1 MNLNTYGEKYELQWI
16 DRFGT
21 LWNAYI
27 DVDGWGGS
35 SSYITGSGD
44 PIFVGYEMDD
54 YSIFTPIKPSYC
66 ELNLIELVD
75 DTFKELFLSDRKAR
89 LSIFKSAA
97 LYWQGWSI
105 AEGYNSLYNL
115 CPKPVKLTFV
125 DGLTLLK
132 TVKLPID
139 TLGGPDKYLIKDY
152 FKLAFDN
159 IGLENKIY
167 EAFNISFSGLDLFT
181 KFYIDS
187 WRWYNNKEYANLYD
201 ILYDILFT
209 FGCRLYQ
216 LNGNWRIDNISEIG
230 RAHV

>member
-105 AEGYNSLYNL
+105 S
-115 CPKPVKLTFV
+115 
-125 DGLTLLK
+125 
-132 TVKLPID
+132 
-139 TLGGPDKYLIKDY
+139 
-152 FKLAFDN
+152 
-159 IGLENKIY
+159 
-167 EAFNISFSGLDLFT
+167 
-181 KFYIDS
+181 
-187 WRWYNNKEYANLYD
+187 
-201 ILYDILFT
+201 
-209 FGCRLYQ
+209 
-216 LNGNWRIDNISEIG
+216 
-230 RAHV
+230 